1 MVWSKGSYHCSLE
14 SLCLPLA
21 YTPTR
26 APERERERE
35 RKRGVIL
42 PLPAAI
48 TSRLSSNIGH
58 GFRVSYLDRPNERF
72 KPLPRIVS
80 PRCFIQPSLPAIE
93 NVLRFNIPFEQ
104 VTLFSFSALPPS
116 LIPRISV
123 SWLGRP
129 GLAIRNAKRESIAI
143 MTLWFFEDRV
153 WYLIQSLK
161 SISELLFIG

>member
-26 APERERERE
+26 APEREREI
-35 RKRGVIL
+35 GVIL
-42 PLPAAI
+42 PLPAPI

-58 GFRVSYLDRPNERF
+58 GFRVSHLDRSNERF
-72 KPLPRIVS
+72 KPQPRIAS
-80 PRCFIQPSLPAIE
+80 PRCFIQPSLLAIE

-104 VTLFSFSALPPS
+104 VTLFSFSRSSRP
-116 LIPRISV
+116 LIPRISL

-129 GLAIRNAKRESIAI
+129 AAIRNAKREA
-143 MTLWFFEDRV
+143 MGDNDAL
-153 WYLIQSLK
+153 
-161 SISELLFIG
+161 ISEEGHLLFNPTIKIDFRIYFLLA